1 MVVVVVFSAVVVAIV
16 MSIYRVVHVG
26 ASTFL
31 NTCAHFLR
39 LFAFAA
45 DLFSRLADFT
55 HAIEA
60 DANAAGTAKAAA
72 RAHAA
77 AQAQVAQIEQIRA
90 AEAALSR
97 VTGQQ
102 AAAAAAALAA
112 AASEFSQQHAAFA
125 ANIHQDRQ
133 VVDAAVQ
140 FKSALQSKIA
150 GGSVTPMELSILMV
164 RWQCG

>member
-1 MVVVVVFSAVVVAIV
+1 MVVVVFFSAVVVAIV

-31 NTCAHFLR
+31 NTSAHFLR

-45 DLFSRLADFT
+45 DLFSRHADFT

-60 DANAAGTAKAAA
+60 DAKAAGTAKAAA
-72 RAHAA
+72 
-77 AQAQVAQIEQIRA
+77 QAQVSQIEQIQA

-112 AASEFSQQHAAFA
+112 AASELSQQHAAFA